1 MWWPDQYHQFCWAHL
16 KRDVTKISERSGD
29 SERIGLAMLQE
40 ISRMFIWWHRV
51 RDGTLARWDRSSLH
65 ARAATPVEALLA
77 QGAALPQIKA
87 RKTCKKLLK
96 HAESLWTFVYIEG
109 VEPTN
114 NRAEQAV
121 RHGVILRKSAAE
133 RTLKLAVS
141 SSSAFSPC
149 MPHYANNSAPF
160 SNSYAAPVKPLCSA
174 SPRRRCCLFQL

>member
-1 MWWPDQYHQFCWAHL
+1 MTLNALVWPCCRRFPGCL
-16 KRDVTKISERSGD
+16 LGGIGCVTAPGPFDI
-29 SERIGLAMLQE
+29 
-40 ISRMFIWWHRV
+40 
-51 RDGTLARWDRSSLH
+51 SSLH
-65 ARAATPVEALLA
+65 ARAATPIEALLA
-77 QGAALPQIKA
+77 QGAALPESKTS
-87 RKTCKKLLK
+87 KTCKKLLK

-160 SNSYAAPVKPLCSA
+160 SNSH
-174 SPRRRCCLFQL
+174 